1 MPDLHTLSDHHDIR
15 ERVVA
20 YSSAIDSRDFDALD
34 TVFTPDAAIDC
45 RAMGGIA
52 GRYPDV
58 KARLRTVLMQ
68 HHGAWVKQGFDQCAR
83 DVKRRAEA
91 LHAARTRKSS

>member
-45 RAMGGIA
+45 RAWAASPVAI
-52 GRYPDV
+52 
-58 KARLRTVLMQ
+58 RT
-68 HHGAWVKQGFDQCAR
+68 
-83 DVKRRAEA
+83 
-91 LHAARTRKSS
+91 